1 MSDSAVLNGVR
12 LVMLFANLLIFVE
25 DSTSQ
30 KVFVCGVMHLCFM
43 KTYFQNSKICWLV
56 NP

>member
-43 KTYFQNSKICWLV
+43 KTYFQNSKIC
-56 NP
+56 